1 MFLKNKI
8 KSADFLRFLVVL
20 IISLTASYTIIYTSI
35 HFFSDSNPGG
45 NDDALSYLSMYRG
58 EQVDDIHWP
67 SRVLIPFLARCLP
80 NPPEWLFQINRNLS
94 DSWLA
99 TVKFGIVN
107 FFFLVAT
114 GIIFFYF
121 LISLDLSISE
131 SLIGILLFYVSR
143 PVVHSAGMP
152 MAEAAGYF
160 FLLLCWYAIQ
170 RQNLIMLAIGF
181 LIGMFA
187 KETIFLVFPIILVSP
202 FKYKIRVISL
212 LILGTIIYYILRCFG
227 IYNINDIK
235 LYLNMRL
242 LADNF
247 KYVLLSMTRFN
258 KIIDLFSS
266 FGILWIPALYA
277 LMRPDTPLLLHLWSY
292 SIVIMLMV
300 IFLGALD
307 LGRILF
313 CVFPVVIPLALYG
326 MRYMLRNGRQFYF
339 R

>member
-8 KSADFLRFLVVL
+8 KSADLFRFLVVL

-35 HFFSDSNPGG
+35 QFFSDSNPVG
-45 NDDALSYLSMYRG
+45 NYDALYYLSMYRG
-58 EQVDDIHWP
+58 ERVDDIYWP
-67 SRVLIPFLARCLP
+67 SRVLTPFLARCLP
-80 NPPEWLFQINRNLS
+80 NPPEWLFQINRNIS

-107 FFFLVAT
+107 FFFLLAT

-121 LISLDLSISE
+121 LISLDFSVTE
-131 SLIGILLFYVSR
+131 SLIGILLFYVST
-143 PVVHSAGMP
+143 PVVHSAGTP
-152 MAEAAGYF
+152 MVEAAGYF

-170 RQNLIMLAIGF
+170 CQNLIMLAIGF

-187 KETIFLVFPIILVSP
+187 KETVFLVFPIILLSHL
-202 FKYKIRVISL
+202 KYKIRAISL
-212 LILGTIIYYILRCFG
+212 LILGTIIYYILRFA
-227 IYNINDIK
+227 IYNINAIE
-235 LYLNMRL
+235 LYLNMGL
-242 LADNF
+242 LVSNV
-247 KYVLLSMTRFN
+247 KYGLLSMTRFN

-277 LMRPDTPLLLHLWSY
+277 LMRPDTPLLLHRWSY
-292 SIVIMLMV
+292 SIVIMLVV
-300 IFLGALD
+300 IFLGGLN
-307 LGRILF
+307 LGRMLF
-313 CVFPVVIPLALYG
+313 YVFPVVIPLALYG